1 MYRYDSLP
9 ADSGPWLETMVK
21 LALFSILIYNY
32 ANFDK
37 FRMINKV

>member
-1 MYRYDSLP
+1 MYDSLP
-9 ADSGPWLETMVK
+9 ADSGPWPETMAK
-21 LALFSILIYNY
+21 LIALFSILIYNY